1 MSFEIPEDPRID
13 PRYTHGVISFLSPQ
27 GPQRAD
33 DTIVRFSGAFESEQE
48 AREHAEAGAKNE
60 SDLGK
65 TPLNRYV
72 VELNKFI
79 LVPQPSDTNSQTI
92 SLASVVENYLKEL
105 KEKNEHFEERRRIL
119 RDEKRDIDPDFFKE
133 FEEQQKQKQIEDAS
147 SSTSSNNKESHFQT
161 NKGKG
166 KKGGGGGNKR
176 QVYPYDQYKVRLQE
190 YVVMS
195 YIPGPTIDN
204 QQYFAIAFGTPFEK
218 LETAMEEVEKVR
230 KLEDRWQR
238 YVVNMYE
245 FLALPPPPNDKIPH
259 YVRGNEILQEM
270 ITEKAKAAKRS
281 QELQREVE
289 REQQQKQLENK

>member
-48 AREHAEAGAKNE
+48 ACEHAEAGAKNE

-72 VELNKFI
+72 IELNKFI

-92 SLASVVENYLKEL
+92 SLSSLVENYLKDL

-133 FEEQQKQKQIEDAS
+133 FEEQQQQQQKRCNCLPEPPRPKPNI
-147 SSTSSNNKESHFQT
+147 QT
-161 NKGKG
+161 YKGKG
-166 KKGGGGGNKR
+166 KKGSDVGGNKR

-190 YVVMS
+190 YIVMS

-230 KLEDRWQR
+230 KLEDRWRR

-245 FLALPPPPNDKIPH
+245 FLVLPPPANDKIAH
-259 YVRGNEILQEM
+259 YVRGNDKLQEIM
-270 ITEKAKAAKRS
+270 TEKAKAAKRS
-281 QELQREVE
+281 QELKQEVE

>member
-13 PRYTHGVISFLSPQ
+13 PRYTHGVISILSPQ

-48 AREHAEAGAKNE
+48 ARDHAEAGAKNE

-79 LVPQPSDTNSQTI
+79 LVPQPSDTNSQKI
-92 SLASVVENYLKEL
+92 SLSSVVENYLREL

-119 RDEKRDIDPDFFKE
+119 REEGRDIDPDFFKE
-133 FEEQQKQKQIEDAS
+133 FEEQQKQKQIEDAT
-147 SSTSSNNKESHFQT
+147 STTTSNNNKESHFQT

-166 KKGGGGGNKR
+166 KKGSGSGGNKR
-176 QVYPYDQYKVRLQE
+176 QVYPYDQHKVRLQE

-195 YIPGPTIDN
+195 YIPGPTIDD

-218 LETAMEEVEKVR
+218 LETAMEE
-230 KLEDRWQR
+230 
-238 YVVNMYE
+238 
-245 FLALPPPPNDKIPH
+245 
-259 YVRGNEILQEM
+259 EIGR
-270 ITEKAKAAKRS
+270 AH
-281 QELQREVE
+281 V
-289 REQQQKQLENK
+289 